1 MSVKVDG
8 NRITMTRGDTL
19 RLHVDIVVDNA
30 SYTPTGEDVVRFAL
44 KHSLLNAMQTEYAD
58 KKPLISKII
67 PNSTQTL
74 QLDPAD
80 TKDLGFGRY
89 DYDIQI
95 TFANG
100 TVSTFISDTLTLT
113 KEVE

>member
-1 MSVKVDG
+1 
-8 NRITMTRGDTL
+8 MTRGDTL